1 MRRCPAAVRLF
12 SDFGM
17 KISNIGSKIRKIVL
31 DFCGV
36 LLYDTHRK
44 DVELSIFYAVCKK
57 DFLAVKKEDH
67 HE

>member
-1 MRRCPAAVRLF
+1 MRKCPAAVRLF

-17 KISNIGSKIRKIVL
+17 KISNIGSKKRKIVL

-44 DVELSIFYAVCKK
+44 DVEFAIFLCCLKERLSYSQKGGSP
-57 DFLAVKKEDH
+57 
-67 HE
+67 

>member
-17 KISNIGSKIRKIVL
+17 KISNIASKIRKIVL

-44 DVELSIFYAVCKK
+44 DVELSIFYAV
-57 DFLAVKKEDH
+57 
-67 HE
+67 